1 MISESLFRRILKEV
15 LVEIFEEGRPK
26 SGRTKSGKKVPGK
39 YLTKNKT
46 AMKKE
51 IERVSKLKSNDPSA
65 YGKWEADY
73 ADKGKTKKYKTKK
86 GKGTIA
92 FEKMFGK
99 KKK

>member
-1 MISESLFRRILKEV
+1 MFSESYIRNLIKEI

-51 IERVSKLKSNDPSA
+51 IERVSKLKSTDPSA

-73 ADKGKTKKYKTKK
+73 ADKEKTKKYKTKK
-86 GKGTIA
+86 SKATIA

>member
-1 MISESLFRRILKEV
+1 MFSESYIRNLIKEV
-15 LVEIFEEGRPK
+15 LIEIFEEGRPK

-39 YLTKNKT
+39 YLTKNKS

-51 IERVSKLKSNDPSA
+51 IERVSKLKSTDPSA

-73 ADKGKTKKYKTKK
+73 ADKAKTKKYKTKK
-86 GKGTIA
+86 SKSTIA

>member
-1 MISESLFRRILKEV
+1 MISENFLRKYIREFLLE
-15 LVEIFEEGRPK
+15 LFEEGRKK
-26 SGRTKSGKKVPGK
+26 SEKTKSGKKVPGK
-39 YLTKNKT
+39 YLTRNKT

-51 IERVSKLKSNDPSA
+51 IERVSKLKSTDPSA

-73 ADKGKTKKYKTKK
+73 ADKAKTKKYKTKK
-86 GKGTIA
+86 SKSTIA